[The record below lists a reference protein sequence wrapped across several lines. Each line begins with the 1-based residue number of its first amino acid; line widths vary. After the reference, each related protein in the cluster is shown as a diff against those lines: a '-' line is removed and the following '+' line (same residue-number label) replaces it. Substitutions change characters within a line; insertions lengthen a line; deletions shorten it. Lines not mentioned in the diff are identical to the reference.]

1 DRDHGRVR
9 QRAAAE
15 DAYVRGPAADVDE
28 HGGQLLLARVKDR
41 EPGGQRLDDQPVYV
55 HAGVNGAALE
65 VLKRTLRSGDDVDVD
80 LEPHARHALGVRD
93 AVVAVHHVLLRD
105 DVEDLHVLFEG
116 DGLGVL
122 DRAFDVRARDL
133 LAATDRRH
141 AMAGH
146 GLEVAAC
153 DTYPC
158 GPHLDACHAL
168 SVRYRL
174 LDGHYGA

>member
-1 DRDHGRVR
+1 
-9 QRAAAE
+9 
-15 DAYVRGPAADVDE
+15 
-28 HGGQLLLARVKDR
+28 
-41 EPGGQRLDDQPVYV
+41 
-55 HAGVNGAALE
+55 
-65 VLKRTLRSGDDVDVD
+65 
-80 LEPHARHALGVRD
+80 
-93 AVVAVHHVLLRD
+93 
-105 DVEDLHVLFEG
+105 
-116 DGLGVL
+116 LGVL

-174 LDGHYGA
+174 LDGHYGALEVHDHALAQAVGGHGSFADEVEDAVLGHLADDGADLGRADVEADDDPLVAHWVALPGCSLISGGDPPGVDSDVGAAVTDER